1 MLDDLIS
8 RTTLESCAGAI
19 SFQRGEAYFSSGA
32 VRRLRAAG
40 DQITATVQGTQ
51 AYQAEL
57 RNQGGQLA
65 GHCTCPR
72 AADGYF
78 CKHCVA
84 LGLAWLAENA
94 ATSSPDAFIGGK
106 QRCDPWRDIEAY
118 LGTQDPQ
125 TLIDLL
131 LEMAQR
137 DDRLY
142 QSLWLKAERAEA
154 TGNVAPAFR
163 QAIDS
168 ATTHHGFIDDW
179 QAASSFAGNISP
191 VVDSLEELLQ
201 PETAAT
207 LIELAEYAIER
218 VEHSLE
224 QVDDSDGEGGDIVCR
239 LGELHLQAC
248 LMARPDPAALAARLF
263 RFETSLPFGL
273 CSFNALTYADALGQE
288 GLRRYRELAKAEWR
302 KFKPL
307 TEKDSYDARRASIA
321 RILEQLAEA
330 SGNMDELVAIKSHDL
345 SSAYRYLDIAEIWTA
360 AGQPDKALEWAEQGL
375 KAFAERPDN
384 RLRDFLVAAY
394 LQRQRNDEALQLTW
408 MQFEER
414 PSLEHYKKLN
424 NVASELRVWPEQRK
438 RALAGVAEFI
448 AREGATT
455 HHWKPSAP
463 RPDYSLRVEIA
474 LWEEDLGAAWE
485 SAHAGF
491 CNQRLL
497 LTLAGRLESS
507 RPNDAVSLYRSLVPP
522 IVEKT
527 QNAAYEEADK
537 LIRKIGGLMK
547 AQHQSQAFE
556 DYLVQVRMQFKPK
569 RNFIKLLDA
578 VTLRD
583 L

>member
-1 MLDDLIS
+1 MLDHLIS
-8 RTTLESCAGAI
+8 RATLESLAGAT

-32 VRRLRAAG
+32 VRRLRDAG

-51 AYQAEL
+51 AYRAEL
-57 RNQGGQLA
+57 RMQGGQLA
-65 GHCTCPR
+65 GQCSCPR

-84 LGLAWLAENA
+84 LGLAWLAENSA
-94 ATSSPDAFIGGK
+94 AAPLDALPGK
-106 QRCDPWRDIEAY
+106 HRRDPWHDIEAY
-118 LGTQDPQ
+118 LGTQDAQ
-125 TLIDLL
+125 ILIDLL
-131 LEMAQR
+131 LEVAQR

-142 QSLWLKAERAEA
+142 QSLWLKAERAQA
-154 TGNVAPAFR
+154 SGNVAPALR

-168 ATTHHGFIDDW
+168 ATTNHGSLDDW
-179 QAASSFAGNISP
+179 QAAGSLAGNIGP

-201 PETAAT
+201 PETATT

-218 VEHSLE
+218 IEHSLE

-273 CSFNALTYADALGQE
+273 CSFDALTYADALGQE
-288 GLRRYRELAKAEWR
+288 GLRRYRELAEAEWR
-302 KFKPL
+302 KFRPV

-321 RILEQLAEA
+321 RTMEQLAEA
-330 SGNMDELVAIKSHDL
+330 SGNVDELVEIKSHDL
-345 SSAYRYLDIAEIWTA
+345 SSAYRYLDIAETWTA
-360 AGQPDKALEWAEQGL
+360 AGQQDKALAWAERGL
-375 KAFAERPDN
+375 RAFAERPDN

-394 LQRQRNDEALQLTW
+394 LQRRRNGEALQLTW
-408 MQFEER
+408 VQFEER

-424 NVASELRVWPEQRK
+424 NVACTLGVWPEQRQ
-438 RALAGVAEFI
+438 RALAGAAEFI
-448 AREGATT
+448 AREGAATR
-455 HHWKPSAP
+455 HWKPGQP

-474 LWEEDLGAAWE
+474 IWEEDLVTAWE
-485 SAHAGF
+485 SAHAGI
-491 CNQRLL
+491 CNPRLL
-497 LTLAGRLESS
+497 LTLAGKLESS
-507 RPNDAVSLYRSLVPP
+507 RPNDAVSLYRGLVPP
-522 IVEKT
+522 VVEKT
-527 QNAAYEEADK
+527 QNAAYEEAVK

-556 DYLVQVRMQFKPK
+556 DYLAQLRMQFKPK